1 MAGNEG
7 CRGAVLNA
15 RTTPAAAPA
24 NTAPLLP
31 ALLDQARRMNFIRFC
46 ELLELAA
53 PDMPSLGT
61 TDSPAADPV
70 RFRSR
75 AQLGFPGREI
85 DAVRYDI
92 DNPAAPP
99 SVVTTFLGLYGVDAR
114 MPAYFVD
121 EVAQHRDGA
130 ESLSA
135 FLDIFHHRIITQFY
149 RVARKYRYPIG
160 FRRDGTDPVSRYL
173 LSFAGFG
180 FSTSTRIATHV
191 ATHIATSVPGL
202 PAAAARPESSTAR
215 QQLSEVADK
224 RRLLSMLGLTMQKT
238 RTAEGLAGVLRH
250 AVPDASITVE
260 EFHPVWR
267 EVNDFEPA
275 ALGEQCLLGRGF
287 HDRANTVLVVITPA
301 SREMV
306 LALVPGQP
314 AHREV
319 TVLLRFYL
327 GYESEAD
334 LEMHVRADLMPKPM
348 LEPRQANLGFTA
360 QLAPPGKSASDA
372 LARVTRVQLGR
383 WNGAGQTHA

>member
-1 MAGNEG
+1 M
-7 CRGAVLNA
+7 
-15 RTTPAAAPA
+15 
-24 NTAPLLP
+24 P
-31 ALLDQARRMNFIRFC
+31 ALLEQATRMNFIRFC
-46 ELLELAA
+46 ELLELAD
-53 PDMPSLGT
+53 PDMPPLGT
-61 TDSPAADPV
+61 TDSPAAEPV

-85 DAVRYDI
+85 DAVRFDR

-130 ESLSA
+130 EPLSA

-180 FSTSTRIATHV
+180 FSAPTRTTISIPNLLAV
-191 ATHIATSVPGL
+191 AGGEERKSAG
-202 PAAAARPESSTAR
+202 AR
-215 QQLSEVADK
+215 QRLAEVADK
-224 RRLLSMLGLTMQKT
+224 RRLLSMLGLAMQKT

-250 AVPDASITVE
+250 AIPDAAITVE

-287 HDRANTVLVVITPA
+287 YDRANVVRVVITPA
-301 SREMV
+301 SRETV

-314 AHREV
+314 VHREV
-319 TVLLRFYL
+319 MTLLRFYL

-334 LEMHVRADLMPKPM
+334 LEMHVRADLMPRPM
-348 LEPRQANLGFTA
+348 LEPRQTNLGFTA
-360 QLAPPGKSASDA
+360 QLEAQARPSADAP
-372 LARVTRVQLGR
+372 ARITRVQLGR
-383 WNGAGQTHA
+383 WNGAGDAHA

>member
-1 MAGNEG
+1 
-7 CRGAVLNA
+7 V
-15 RTTPAAAPA
+15 
-24 NTAPLLP
+24 PLLP
-31 ALLDQARRMNFIRFC
+31 AILDDASRMNFIRFC

-53 PDMPSLGT
+53 PDAPPIGT
-61 TDSPAADPV
+61 TDSPSADPV

-85 DAVRYDI
+85 DAVRYDA
-92 DNPAAPP
+92 DNPGAPP

-121 EVAQHRDGA
+121 EVAQNRDGA
-130 ESLSA
+130 ERLSA
-135 FLDIFHHRIITQFY
+135 FLDLFHHRVITQFY
-149 RVARKYRYPIG
+149 RVARKYRYPVG

-180 FSTSTRIATHV
+180 FSTSTRIAT
-191 ATHIATSVPGL
+191 SVPRL
-202 PAAAARPESSTAR
+202 PAAGHRQERSTAR
-215 QQLSEVADK
+215 QQLSQVADK
-224 RRLLSMLGLTMQKT
+224 RRLLSMLGLAMQKT

-250 AVPDASITVE
+250 AIPDGSITVE
-260 EFHPVWR
+260 EFYPVWR
-267 EVNDFEPA
+267 EVNDPEPA

-287 HDRANTVLVVITPA
+287 YDRANTVRVIITPA

-319 TVLLRFYL
+319 MTLLRFYL

-334 LEMHVRADLMPKPM
+334 LEMHVRADLMPRPM
-348 LEPRQANLGFTA
+348 LEPQQANLGFTV
-360 QLAPPGKSASDA
+360 QLEAPAR
-372 LARVTRVQLGR
+372 LAAGVAERVTRVQLGR
-383 WNGAGQTHA
+383 WNGAGEAHA

>member
-1 MAGNEG
+1 
-7 CRGAVLNA
+7 LNA
-15 RTTPAAAPA
+15 RTMPAVVPA
-24 NTAPLLP
+24 NTPPLLP
-31 ALLDQARRMNFIRFC
+31 ALIDQAKRMNFIRFC
-46 ELLELAA
+46 ELLELAE

-61 TDSPAADPV
+61 TDSPATDPV

-85 DAVRYDI
+85 DSVRYDV

-121 EVAQHRDGA
+121 EIAQHRDGA
-130 ESLSA
+130 EPLSA

-149 RVARKYRYPIG
+149 RVARKYRYPVG

-180 FSTSTRIATHV
+180 FSAPKRASLSI
-191 ATHIATSVPGL
+191 PN
-202 PAAAARPESSTAR
+202 SSGDAGGEEPRSAGAR
-215 QQLSEVADK
+215 QRLAEVADK
-224 RRLLSMLGLTMQKT
+224 RRLLSMLGLAMQRT
-238 RTAEGLAGVLRH
+238 RTAEGLAGMLRH
-250 AVPDASITVE
+250 AVPDAEITVE

-267 EVNDFEPA
+267 EVTDSEPA

-287 HDRANTVLVVITPA
+287 YDRANVVRVVITPA
-301 SREMV
+301 SRETV
-306 LALVPGQP
+306 LSLVPGQP
-314 AHREV
+314 THREIM
-319 TVLLRFYL
+319 TLLRFYL

-334 LEMHVRADLMPKPM
+334 LEMHVQAHLMPRPT

-360 QLAPPGKSASDA
+360 QLEASARLAADAP
-372 LARVTRVQLGR
+372 ARITRVKLGR
-383 WNGAGQTHA
+383 WNGAGKANA

>member
-1 MAGNEG
+1 M
-7 CRGAVLNA
+7 
-15 RTTPAAAPA
+15 PAASLVNA
-24 NTAPLLP
+24 APLLP
-31 ALLDQARRMNFIRFC
+31 ALLDQAKRMNFIRFC

-61 TDSPAADPV
+61 TDSPATDPV

-121 EVAQHRDGA
+121 EVAQRRDGA
-130 ESLSA
+130 EPLAA

-149 RVARKYRYPIG
+149 RVARKYRYPVG
-160 FRRDGTDPVSRYL
+160 FMRDGTDPVSRYL

-180 FSTSTRIATHV
+180 FSAPTRATISIPRLV
-191 ATHIATSVPGL
+191 TGGAEPNSAG
-202 PAAAARPESSTAR
+202 AR
-215 QQLSEVADK
+215 QRLAEVADK
-224 RRLLSMLGLTMQKT
+224 RRLLSMLGLVMQKT

-250 AVPDASITVE
+250 AVPDAAITVE

-267 EVNDFEPA
+267 EITDIEPA
-275 ALGEQCLLGRGF
+275 ALSEQCLLGRGF
-287 HDRANTVLVVITPA
+287 YDRANTVRVVITPS
-301 SREMV
+301 SREAV
-306 LALVPGQP
+306 LSLVPGQST
-314 AHREV
+314 HREIM
-319 TVLLRFYL
+319 TLLRFYL

-334 LEMHVRADLMPKPM
+334 LEMHVRADLMPRPM
-348 LEPRQANLGFTA
+348 LEPRQAHLGFTA
-360 QLAPPGKSASDA
+360 QLEAQARPAAGSFAPI
-372 LARVTRVQLGR
+372 TRVQLGR
-383 WNGAGQTHA
+383 WNGTGEANA

>member
-1 MAGNEG
+1 MP
-7 CRGAVLNA
+7 
-15 RTTPAAAPA
+15 TTAAPSM
-24 NTAPLLP
+24 LP
-31 ALLDQARRMNFIRFC
+31 AILDAAPQMNFIRFC

-53 PDMPSLGT
+53 PDAPPLGT
-61 TDSPAADPV
+61 TDSPAADPI

-85 DAVRYDI
+85 DAVRYDS
-92 DNPAAPP
+92 DNLAARP

-121 EVAQHRDGA
+121 EVAQNRDGA
-130 ESLSA
+130 ERLSA
-135 FLDIFHHRIITQFY
+135 FLDLFHHRVITQYY
-149 RVARKYRYPIG
+149 RVARKYRYPVG

-180 FSTSTRIATHV
+180 FSTSTRIG
-191 ATHIATSVPGL
+191 TSASGP
-202 PAAAARPESSTAR
+202 PAAAEQQESSSAR
-215 QQLSEVADK
+215 RQFSEVADK
-224 RRLLSMLGLTMQKT
+224 RRLLSMLGLAMQKT

-250 AVPDASITVE
+250 AVPDATIAVE

-267 EVNDFEPA
+267 EVDAVEPA

-287 HDRANTVLVVITPA
+287 YDRANTVRVVITPA

-319 TVLLRFYL
+319 MALLRFYL

-334 LEMHVRADLMPKPM
+334 LEMHVRPDLMPKPM

-360 QLAPPGKSASDA
+360 QLEAPARSAADDP
-372 LARVTRVQLGR
+372 ARITRVWLGR
-383 WNGAGQTHA
+383 WNGAGNTNA

>member
-1 MAGNEG
+1 
-7 CRGAVLNA
+7 LNA
-15 RTTPAAAPA
+15 RPMPPTAPA

-31 ALLDQARRMNFIRFC
+31 ALLDQAKRMNFIRFC

-53 PDMPSLGT
+53 PDMPALGT
-61 TDSPAADPV
+61 TDSPATDPI

-92 DNPAAPP
+92 DDPAAPP
-99 SVVTTFLGLYGVDAR
+99 SVVTTFLGFYGVDAR

-130 ESLSA
+130 EPLSA
-135 FLDIFHHRIITQFY
+135 FLDIFHHRIITQLY

-180 FSTSTRIATHV
+180 FSAPTRAASSI
-191 ATHIATSVPGL
+191 PGQS
-202 PAAAARPESSTAR
+202 AAVGNEVQKSNGAR
-215 QQLSEVADK
+215 QRLAEVADK
-224 RRLLSMLGLTMQKT
+224 RRLLSMLGLAMQKT

-250 AVPDASITVE
+250 AVPDAAITVG

-267 EVNDFEPA
+267 QVTDFEPA

-287 HDRANTVLVVITPA
+287 YDRANVVRVVITPA
-301 SREMV
+301 SRETV
-306 LALVPGQP
+306 LSLVPGQST
-314 AHREV
+314 HREIM
-319 TVLLRFYL
+319 TLLRFYL

-334 LEMHVRADLMPKPM
+334 LEMHVRADLMPRPT

-360 QLAPPGKSASDA
+360 QLEASPQSAPDAST
-372 LARVTRVQLGR
+372 RVTRVQLGR
-383 WNGAGQTHA
+383 WNGARDAA

>member
-1 MAGNEG
+1 
-7 CRGAVLNA
+7 
-15 RTTPAAAPA
+15 
-24 NTAPLLP
+24 LLP
-31 ALLDQARRMNFIRFC
+31 ALLDQAKRLNFIRFC

-53 PDMPSLGT
+53 PNRPSLGT
-61 TDSPAADPV
+61 TDSPATDPV

-92 DNPAAPP
+92 DNSAAPP

-130 ESLSA
+130 EPLSA

-149 RVARKYRYPIG
+149 RVARKYRYPVG

-180 FSTSTRIATHV
+180 FSAPARATLLIPDLSTGAGGEEH
-191 ATHIATSVPGL
+191 
-202 PAAAARPESSTAR
+202 ESAGAR
-215 QQLSEVADK
+215 QRLAEPADI
-224 RRLLSMLGLTMQKT
+224 RRLLSMLGLAMQRT

-250 AVPDASITVE
+250 AVPDAAITVE

-267 EVNDFEPA
+267 KVTDFEPA

-287 HDRANTVLVVITPA
+287 HDRANVVRIVITPA
-301 SREMV
+301 SRETV
-306 LALVPGQP
+306 LSLVPGQP
-314 AHREV
+314 AHREIM
-319 TVLLRFYL
+319 TLLRFYL
-327 GYESEAD
+327 GYESEAN
-334 LEMHVRADLMPKPM
+334 LEMHVRADLMPRPT

-360 QLAPPGKSASDA
+360 QLDAPAQPAADA
-372 LARVTRVQLGR
+372 PARITRVQLGR
-383 WNGAGQTHA
+383 WNGAEEANA

>member
-1 MAGNEG
+1 M
-7 CRGAVLNA
+7 
-15 RTTPAAAPA
+15 PAAVPA

-31 ALLDQARRMNFIRFC
+31 ALLDQAPRMNFIRFC
-46 ELLELAA
+46 ELLELAM
-53 PDMPSLGT
+53 PDRPSLGT
-61 TDSPAADPV
+61 TDSPATEPV

-85 DAVRYDI
+85 DAVRYDL
-92 DNPAAPP
+92 DNPAAAP
-99 SVVTTFLGLYGVDAR
+99 SVVTTFLGFYGVDAR

-121 EVAQHRDGA
+121 EVAQNRDGA
-130 ESLSA
+130 ESLAA
-135 FLDIFHHRIITQFY
+135 FLDLFHHRIITQY
-149 RVARKYRYPIG
+149 CRVARKYRYPVG

-180 FSTSTRIATHV
+180 FSTSTRIATY
-191 ATHIATSVPGL
+191 S
-202 PAAAARPESSTAR
+202 AAGSEAGGASSAR
-215 QQLSEVADK
+215 QRLAKVADK

-287 HDRANTVLVVITPA
+287 YDRANVVRVVITPA
-301 SREMV
+301 LRETV
-306 LALVPGQP
+306 LSLVPGQP
-314 AHREV
+314 AHREIMA
-319 TVLLRFYL
+319 LLRFYL

-334 LEMHVRADLMPKPM
+334 LEMHVRANLMPKPM

-360 QLAPPGKSASDA
+360 QLETPPGSTVTGPAGVT
-372 LARVTRVQLGR
+372 RVTRVQLGR
-383 WNGAGQTHA
+383 WSGVGETRA

>member
-1 MAGNEG
+1 M
-7 CRGAVLNA
+7 
-15 RTTPAAAPA
+15 PATAP
-24 NTAPLLP
+24 PLLP
-31 ALLDQARRMNFIRFC
+31 AILDDAPRMNFIRFC

-53 PDMPSLGT
+53 SDAPPIGT
-61 TDSPAADPV
+61 TDSPTADPI

-85 DAVRYDI
+85 DAVRYDA
-92 DNPAAPP
+92 DNPLAPV
-99 SVVTTFLGLYGVDAR
+99 SVATTFLGLYGVDAR

-121 EVAQHRDGA
+121 EVAQNRDGA
-130 ESLSA
+130 ERLSA
-135 FLDIFHHRIITQFY
+135 FLDLFHHRVITQYY

-180 FSTSTRIATHV
+180 FSTSTRIAN
-191 ATHIATSVPGL
+191 SVPRL
-202 PAAAARPESSTAR
+202 PAATREQECSTAR

-224 RRLLSMLGLTMQKT
+224 RRLLSMLGLAMQKT

-250 AVPDASITVE
+250 AVPDASIAVE

-267 EVNDFEPA
+267 EVDDVEPA
-275 ALGEQCLLGRGF
+275 ALGEQCLLGHGF
-287 HDRANTVLVVITPA
+287 YDRANTVRVVITPA

-319 TVLLRFYL
+319 MALLRFYL

-348 LEPRQANLGFTA
+348 LEPRQASLGFTA
-360 QLAPPGKSASDA
+360 QLEAPTRSASDDRA
-372 LARVTRVQLGR
+372 GITRVQLGR
-383 WNGAGQTHA
+383 WNGAGEANA